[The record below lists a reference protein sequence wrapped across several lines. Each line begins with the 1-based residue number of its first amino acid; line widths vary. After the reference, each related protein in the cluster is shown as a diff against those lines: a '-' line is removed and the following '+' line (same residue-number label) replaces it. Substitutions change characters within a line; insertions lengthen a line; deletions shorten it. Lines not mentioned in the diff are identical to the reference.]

1 MSAKSLVKWK
11 MGSCFPKSPE
21 PFGKTRNPSIC
32 GKAAVGYAR
41 IDAVSVT
48 VISGSNK
55 RIVLSASSWFSGVL
69 PAQASAGTRTATP
82 LSAAASTVVSTQ
94 QSGGHAADRDFLGSA
109 DRVDQLLS
117 PFAECGAVH
126 HLMASARAAVSSV
139 RSYIGSSGGTRNC
152 GQSLK

>member
-1 MSAKSLVKWK
+1 
-11 MGSCFPKSPE
+11 MGSVFFRKSWA
-21 PFGKTRNPSIC
+21 FGKTRNPSIC

-82 LSAAASTVVSTQ
+82 LSAAASTVVSTH
-94 QSGGHAADRDFLGSA
+94 QSVATPQTVIFLAPPIASI
-109 DRVDQLLS
+109 S
-117 PFAECGAVH
+117 CCP
-126 HLMASARAAVSSV
+126 HLPNVV
-139 RSYIGSSGGTRNC
+139 RSTT
-152 GQSLK
+152 